1 MNEFYSREK
10 IMHGE
15 QLLLNGKIEEALNIF
30 ESVLEKE
37 PNNTAALNNKGVLL
51 NHLKKY
57 QDAIQIFQEVLRKDQ
72 KHPNAAFNL
81 IANYLSI
88 GNWKEAEN
96 TLTIYRH
103 TLPQT
108 DIEMISRKLNEIK
121 SPENDFVHDDTE
133 KILTLTVKSNSSSH
147 TLRIYLDFTK
157 FSQKIMWNCLSKGQ
171 FYEQGTSNFLASA
184 LREGDSFIDIGSH
197 IGYFS
202 LLASIIVG
210 NSGQVFA
217 IEPEASNFAQLTTN
231 ISLNKFSNIKT
242 FSLVLG
248 SKIEQK
254 QFFINKDND
263 GGHALWNVGLHP
275 FNKNSRANPVV
286 KDINT
291 ATLDSLFEGNNPN
304 SLKLIKMDVEGSEY
318 AILQGGTNMI
328 SRHNVPY
335 IICEINRFALQQM
348 GTSEKELR
356 RYMELLGYETYLLN
370 DETPYFTRLS
380 KDDYI
385 ETNYVFNVIFSKAG
399 NPND

>member
-1 MNEFYSREK
+1 
-10 IMHGE
+10 
-15 QLLLNGKIEEALNIF
+15 
-30 ESVLEKE
+30 
-37 PNNTAALNNKGVLL
+37 
-51 NHLKKY
+51 
-57 QDAIQIFQEVLRKDQ
+57 
-72 KHPNAAFNL
+72 
-81 IANYLSI
+81 
-88 GNWKEAEN
+88 
-96 TLTIYRH
+96 
-103 TLPQT
+103 
-108 DIEMISRKLNEIK
+108 
-121 SPENDFVHDDTE
+121 
-133 KILTLTVKSNSSSH
+133 
-147 TLRIYLDFTK
+147 
-157 FSQKIMWNCLSKGQ
+157 
-171 FYEQGTSNFLASA
+171 
-184 LREGDSFIDIGSH
+184 
-197 IGYFS
+197 
-202 LLASIIVG
+202 
-210 NSGQVFA
+210 
-217 IEPEASNFAQLTTN
+217 NFAQLTTN

-318 AILQGGTNMI
+318 AILQGGANMI